1 MKKRLFRLSLVLATV
16 LFVFA
21 GCSLLEDDYDEDMIV
36 GSWSCTDGYDYVF
49 QEDHSGAR
57 TQAGRTLN
65 FTWSLD
71 GDELEIKF
79 GKYADGTASIVTFK
93 IYIIEELNETR
104 MEVYD
109 QADES
114 KETVVFTKKK

>member
-1 MKKRLFRLSLVLATV
+1 MKKKLTRWSLVLATV

-36 GSWSCTDGYDYVF
+36 GSWTTSTWSYVF
-49 QEDHSGAR
+49 NDDNTGSR
-57 TQAGRTLN
+57 TQAGRTQT

-71 GDELEIKF
+71 GDELELKF
-79 GKYADGTASIVTFK
+79 DKYEEGQSQIVTFTVF
-93 IYIIEELNETR
+93 IIEELNETK

-109 QADES
+109 KEDSS
-114 KETVVFTKKK
+114 KTIIVFTKKK

>member
-21 GCSLLEDDYDEDMIV
+21 GCSLLEDNYDEDMIV
-36 GSWSCTDGYDYVF
+36 GSWSCTDGWSYVF
-49 QEDHSGAR
+49 NDDNTGSR
-57 TQAGRTLN
+57 TQSGRTQT

-71 GDELEIKF
+71 GDELEMNF
-79 GKYADGTASIVTFK
+79 GKYSDGTAAIVTFRV
-93 IYIIEELNETR
+93 YIIEDLTETR

-109 QADES
+109 
-114 KETVVFTKKK
+114 KEDKTETYVFTKK